1 MVPGLKYQ
9 LHRTCLKY
17 LVMSE
22 SKVVL
27 KKKKKKESKG
37 KRTNPKE
44 YLMVNRNN

>member
-1 MVPGLKYQ
+1 MPGLKYQ
-9 LHRTCLKY
+9 LHRKY

-44 YLMVNRNN
+44 YLMVNRKN